1 MIDISK
7 LATKL
12 QTALNNAIEEQ
23 IAREQIASGKSLLN
37 TDMVTYEFL
46 IHTDGGE
53 YRDFDYIYPTGTA
66 SANERTNKI
75 VRYINCEFDTT
86 GSQSDGVLNVEM
98 TLNAR
103 LEILVP
109 LINAGKKKARLELV
123 NTIRQIIDNTFRL
136 NSTGQIE
143 DEDDEIVYNY
153 GVVYQLADTGDRDKR
168 AEIGDSIL
176 LNVYL
181 SYYIVEMGI
190 NSDEFELYID
200 GVRVPITRIGFNR
213 SSQNESNVPSDATNI
228 SGKNY
233 ATSTVFGLNFDMPL
247 RRGTAGNQLMA
258 YLFKSENLARFVEI
272 KYPFGDTT
280 ETTGYFMVFNDTS
293 INGEKTKF
301 ASVSCVMV
309 EADLNVNELSPYAE
323 QKRRGE
329 NG

>member
-1 MIDISK
+1 MIDISM
-7 LATKL
+7 LATNL
-12 QTALNNAIEEQ
+12 QTTLNNAIEEQ
-23 IAREQIASGKSLLN
+23 VSEGNTLLDN
-37 TDMVTYEFL
+37 DMVKYDFL
-46 IHTDGGE
+46 VHIDGGE
-53 YRDFDYIYPTGTA
+53 YRDFDYLYPNGMA

-103 LEILVP
+103 LEILIP
-109 LINAGKKKARLELV
+109 LINAGKKKDRLELV

-143 DEDDEIVYNY
+143 DDGTVYNY
-153 GVVYQLADTGDRDKR
+153 GVVYQLADTGERDKR

-213 SSQNESNVPSDATNI
+213 SSQNENNVPSDATNI

-258 YLFKSENLARFVEI
+258 YLFESENLARFVEI

-280 ETTGYFMVFNDTS
+280 KTTGYLMVFNDTS

-309 EADLNVNELSPYAE
+309 EADLDVNELSPYAE
-323 QKRRGE
+323 QNWSGT